1 MRREKKWSTQRESS
15 WSKGDKIHS
24 SSFITFIVKVK
35 MVQGRG
41 EGGTVCGAVV
51 TERGGEGLNKLI
63 HQKRG

>member
-35 MVQGRG
+35 MVQGCG